1 MASIKILAEG
11 EGFEVSPI
19 YNTWRGFPTK
29 FPTRFPPE
37 GYSGSR

>member
-11 EGFEVSPI
+11 EGFEVLPI

-29 FPTRFPPE
+29 FPTCFPPE
-37 GYSGSR
+37 GYFESR

>member
-11 EGFEVSPI
+11 EGFEVLPI

-29 FPTRFPPE
+29 FPTRFPP
-37 GYSGSR
+37 